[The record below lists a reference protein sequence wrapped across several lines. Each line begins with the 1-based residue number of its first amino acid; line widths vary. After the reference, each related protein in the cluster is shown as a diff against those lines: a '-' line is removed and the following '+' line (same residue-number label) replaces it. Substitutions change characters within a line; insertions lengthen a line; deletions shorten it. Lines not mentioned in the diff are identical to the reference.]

1 MAKPSDLRDAMLN
14 KARPAA
20 VSPEPATVAAPSPR
34 RPGRQGK
41 SNVTGYFAPPVKR
54 QLRRLAADSD
64 RTIQS
69 LIGEA
74 LNDLFAKHG
83 LPEIAD
89 TE

>member
-1 MAKPSDLRDAMLN
+1 MAKPADLREAMLT
-14 KARPAA
+14 KARTATAA
-20 VSPEPATVAAPSPR
+20 PEPTTDPGPSRR

-41 SNVTGYFAPPVKR
+41 SNVTGYFAPAVKR

-74 LNDLFAKHG
+74 LNDLFAKNG
-83 LPEIAD
+83 LPEIVEA
-89 TE
+89 E

>member
-1 MAKPSDLRDAMLN
+1 MAKPADLREAMLN
-14 KARPAA
+14 KAHPSAA
-20 VSPEPATVAAPSPR
+20 QEPVTDGAPSLR

-41 SNVTGYFAPPVKR
+41 SNVTGYFEPTVKR

-74 LNDLFAKHG
+74 LNDLFAKNG
-83 LPEIAD
+83 LPEVAED
-89 TE
+89 DS

>member
-1 MAKPSDLRDAMLN
+1 MAKPSDLREAMLT

-20 VSPEPATVAAPSPR
+20 GPPEPGPADAPSHR

-41 SNVTGYFAPPVKR
+41 SNVTGYFALPVKR

-83 LPEIAD
+83 LPEIVEA
-89 TE
+89 E